1 MSCLSPLKVK
11 MFGLVGQIPNEKPR
25 TNQEDNKVKPEHNAK
40 PEHNKDGKANDK
52 PGAVAGSEDV
62 EEDVSDEESE
72 EESEGETDSDE
83 YTTGTESSGSHSE
96 HSASDKEVS

>member
-83 YTTGTESSGSHSE
+83 YTTGTESSGSHPE

>member
-1 MSCLSPLKVK
+1 M
-11 MFGLVGQIPNEKPR
+11 
-25 TNQEDNKVKPEHNAK
+25 KPEHNAK

-62 EEDVSDEESE
+62 EEDGSDEESE

-96 HSASDKEVS
+96 HSASDKEVSWFCICETQSCIYQYAYSLNCSLYIP